1 MIESIVAASTG
12 GVAGREPSTGVFPGD
27 ETGKET
33 FLQLLVAQIQN
44 QDPLKPLDPTAFVS
58 QLAQFSALE
67 QLLKIGKSLQA
78 IEGLLEAAGRPPEAG
93 DAAGTQSGGAGQPEN
108 TVQQE
113 ISI

>member
-1 MIESIVAASTG
+1 MIESIVAGSTG
-12 GVAGREPSTGVFPGD
+12 GVAGQAPSTGVFPGD

-33 FLQLLVAQIQN
+33 FFQLLVAQIQN

-78 IEGLLEAAGRPPEAG
+78 IEGLLEAAAQPPEAG
-93 DAAGTQSGGAGQPEN
+93 ETPGTQTGSSSQPED

>member
-1 MIESIVAASTG
+1 MIENIVAASTG
-12 GVAGREPSTGVFPGD
+12 GLAGQEPSSGVFPGD

-44 QDPLKPLDPTAFVS
+44 QDPLNPLDPTAFVS
-58 QLAQFSALE
+58 QLAEFSSLE
-67 QLLKIGKSLQA
+67 QLLEIGKSLQA
-78 IEGLLEAAGRPPEAG
+78 IEGLLEAAERPPEAG
-93 DAAGTQSGGAGQPEN
+93 EAAGTQTGSSGQPEN